1 MIDPTAAAAV
11 FNVVHFRAKPGQ
23 GQEFERT
30 YTSLP
35 RDMPG
40 LKRFVLLKTGE
51 DAYCGIGEWTSMDHM
66 AAARPKMG
74 GNLDRLRPL
83 LQVLDDGVSVTSAC
97 SGSAVVDVST
107 GR

>member
-23 GQEFERT
+23 AEEFERT
-30 YTSLP
+30 YRSLT
-35 RDMPG
+35 RDLPG
-40 LKRFVLLKTGE
+40 LKRFVLLKTGDE
-51 DAYCGIGEWTSMDHM
+51 AYCGIGEWASMDQL

-83 LQVLDDGVSVTSAC
+83 LQVLDDGVNVTTAC
-97 SGSAVVDVST
+97 SGSAVMDVTT

>member
-11 FNVVHFRAKPGQ
+11 FNIVHFRAKPGQ

-30 YTSLP
+30 YGALP

-51 DAYCGIGEWTSMDHM
+51 DAYCGIGEWASMDQM
-66 AAARPKMG
+66 VAARPKMG

-83 LQVLDDGVSVTSAC
+83 LVVLDDGVSVTSA
-97 SGSAVVDVST
+97 SAGSAVMDVTT

>member
-23 GQEFERT
+23 AEEFERT
-30 YTSLP
+30 YTALP

-51 DAYCGIGEWTSMDHM
+51 GAYCGIGEWTSMEHLV
-66 AAARPKMG
+66 AARPKMG

-83 LQVLDDGVSVTSAC
+83 LQVLEDGVNVTNAC
-97 SGSAVVDVST
+97 SGSAVMDVST

>member
-23 GQEFERT
+23 AEEFERT
-30 YTSLP
+30 YCALP

-40 LKRFVLLKTGE
+40 LKRFVLLKTGDE
-51 DAYCGIGEWTSMDHM
+51 TYCGIGEWASMDHM

-83 LQVLDDGVSVTSAC
+83 LQVLDDGTSVTTAC
-97 SGSAVVDVST
+97 SGSAVVDVTT